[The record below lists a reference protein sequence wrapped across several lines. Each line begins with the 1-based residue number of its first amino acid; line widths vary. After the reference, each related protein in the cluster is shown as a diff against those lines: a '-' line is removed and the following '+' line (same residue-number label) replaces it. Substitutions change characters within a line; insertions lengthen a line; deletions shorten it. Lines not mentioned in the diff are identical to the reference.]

1 MTIKIQNID
10 DLRTEV
16 VRLEVFRTEIET
28 ELKIEAQKIT
38 TKIQIPLMLLG
49 KLNDF
54 FVGSKDK
61 SGTKVS
67 EDWVSNIFRIGLPV
81 MLIRFIF
88 PKSEF
93 IVKSIIELISQ
104 TTSKTVN
111 TDLIIEIID
120 KVSQWIKS
128 TGTRNKKEAEMADYG
143 IPPDS
148 ETY

>member
-1 MTIKIQNID
+1 
-10 DLRTEV
+10 
-16 VRLEVFRTEIET
+16 
-28 ELKIEAQKIT
+28 
-38 TKIQIPLMLLG
+38 
-49 KLNDF
+49 
-54 FVGSKDK
+54 
-61 SGTKVS
+61 
-67 EDWVSNIFRIGLPV
+67 

-88 PKSEF
+88 PKSGF

-148 ETY
+148 ETF